1 MLHPHHDIITAY
13 LEGKT
18 IERYI
23 PHMNTWMELEPVE
36 DVLIFPTFNKE
47 STYRVKQEITNTS
60 LQIYFDE
67 EDNVHKTW
75 SNTQYPNLRLYW
87 LEGQLVNAEVIK

>member
-1 MLHPHHDIITAY
+1 MLHPHHDIIIAY
-13 LEGKT
+13 LEGKDT
-18 IERYI
+18 EVYI
-23 PHMNTWMELEPVE
+23 SSE
-36 DVLIFPTFNKE
+36 DRWE
-47 STYRVKQEITNTS
+47 SLGFVDSNCIMPLFHNNMIYRVKQEITNTS